1 MVNDEIIGD
10 VLDVLE
16 FVLQDVVDL
25 PGNIIEKVIDKL
37 TIDVKDPLDKVIKLA
52 SGKYC
57 TWIST
62 VIGTF

>member
-62 VIGTF
+62 VIGMF